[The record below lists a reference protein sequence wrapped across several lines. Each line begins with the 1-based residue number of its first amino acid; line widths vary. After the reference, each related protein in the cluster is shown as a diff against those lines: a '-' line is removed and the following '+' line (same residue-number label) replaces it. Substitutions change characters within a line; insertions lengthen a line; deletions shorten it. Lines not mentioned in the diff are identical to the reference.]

1 MENDV
6 EKLIL
11 DSLKEVIE
19 LKCIIDANNETTNRL
34 VYPQKRGDL
43 KRVSEQE
50 SRFLFIKKIENESD
64 FFYSVEAPTKE
75 KYYFTG
81 KEENQRSGNFD
92 VCLYGEDKKRKHL
105 LEFKAMNPP
114 DASYE
119 KDFEKLMKDEEGL
132 TNYFIQVIINSDN
145 GTLPNI
151 EKKYNNA
158 IQYAVNKN
166 KDNYKN
172 SKLVIFLCNIGGKKI
187 WKYEVIDFKLSFPQE
202 LYSSN
207 QISLDSAN
215 K

>member
-19 LKCIIDANNETTNRL
+19 LKCINETNNNTTNKL
-34 VYPQKRGDL
+34 VYPTKRAELGSGKL
-43 KRVSEQE
+43 RRVSEQE
-50 SRFLFIKKIENESD
+50 SRFLFIKKIENESV

-105 LEFKAMNPP
+105 LEFKAMNPNL
-114 DASYE
+114 ASYQ
-119 KDFEKLMKDEEGL
+119 KDFKKLIKDEDGL
-132 TNYFIQVIINSDN
+132 TNYFIQVIINRDN

-151 EKKYNNA
+151 EEKYNKA
-158 IQYAVNKN
+158 IQYAVENN
-166 KDNYKN
+166 DDNNYK
-172 SKLVIFLCNIGGKKI
+172 SKLVIFLCDIGIKKSI
-187 WKYEVIDFKLSFPQE
+187 LKYEVINEKLTSPNL
-202 LYSSN
+202 LYS
-207 QISLDSAN
+207 AN
-215 K
+215 